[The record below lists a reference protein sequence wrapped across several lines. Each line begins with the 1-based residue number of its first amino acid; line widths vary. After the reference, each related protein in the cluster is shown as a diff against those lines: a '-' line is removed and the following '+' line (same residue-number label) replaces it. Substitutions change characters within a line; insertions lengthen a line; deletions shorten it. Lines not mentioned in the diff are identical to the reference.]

1 MPLTECIFWQ
11 SCVALEGVILW
22 SKKNKRGNET
32 AGKLAYFG
40 RILEAKGRFIEKK
53 LCYGAFW
60 DLFPHWLWAKHQVL
74 NPGGG
79 GIFMQKISEVNY
91 PIRQNFYFD
100 SFLLQNY
107 TMSQNLTSKALLDPL
122 FPWLH

>member
-1 MPLTECIFWQ
+1 M
-11 SCVALEGVILW
+11 
-22 SKKNKRGNET
+22 
-32 AGKLAYFG
+32 
-40 RILEAKGRFIEKK
+40 
-53 LCYGAFW
+53 
-60 DLFPHWLWAKHQVL
+60 L
-74 NPGGG
+74 NPGGGEGKEGG
-79 GIFMQKISEVNY
+79 GIFMQKISKVNY